1 MAAPVIQQAEP
12 QLVVHSG
19 SVAAPAGLCFDLVAG
34 VESAPQFFGSHLHA
48 EVRRGGG
55 RQVVER
61 WVIAPGGGIRNWT
74 ADRFVDVTA
83 RRIVFEHAGG
93 RPPVAGMRGEWSFT
107 PSAGGTTEVRLEH
120 ALTFAGATTPVEVRA
135 ALADI
140 DRGGRAQLDQLRA
153 VAESYP
159 RLTARTVRAEAR
171 TVVPGACTDVYE
183 RLAQAVGADHHWA
196 AALLPGRAV
205 VLKRVAGLSSRLHAA
220 TARIDLTQTASGVEI
235 SLCARLTSAESG
247 PVPAALHR
255 WLPPVAQRELALLA
269 AAL

>member
-12 QLVVHSG
+12 QVVVHSG
-19 SVAAPAGLCFDLVAG
+19 SVAAPAGLCFDLVVG
-34 VESAPQFFGSHLHA
+34 VEGAPQFFGSHLHA

-55 RQVVER
+55 REVVER
-61 WVIAPGGGIRNWT
+61 WVVAPGGGIRNWT

-107 PSAGGTTEVRLEH
+107 PTAGGTTEVRLEH
-120 ALTFAGATTPVEVRA
+120 VLTFAGATAAEARA

-171 TVVPGACTDVYE
+171 TVVPGACADVYE
-183 RLAQAVGADHHWA
+183 RLARAVRADDLWA
-196 AALLPGRAV
+196 AALVPGRAV
-205 VLKRVAGLSSRLHAA
+205 VLKRVAGLSPRLHAA
-220 TARIDLTQTASGVEI
+220 TARIDLTQTASGVEL
-235 SLCARLTSAESG
+235 SLCARVTSAEPG
-247 PVPAALHR
+247 PAPAALHR
-255 WLPPVAQRELALLA
+255 WLPSVAQRELTQLA
-269 AAL
+269 GSL